1 MAWEP
6 GWPGGVS
13 RVIGAHKIR
22 ETPSART
29 VVGAAALGAAFAWL
43 VASAA
48 VTESVRW
55 PVLVVLPL
63 TLLFGLLVGVVTRGV
78 AGIPDR
84 GWRGIAGRAAVAV
97 ALGVVVGELAA
108 LVVFS
113 RSVDNRLDQRALR
126 DADATPAVAQ
136 AAASLQQSRD
146 ARAALDAGV
155 ERARERQDAALV
167 VARCEYHPTPA
178 CPQTRITG
186 IPGAGPETRTA
197 DDLLADAQ
205 RQLDDALADRDRRAP
220 GLDAAIVSE
229 QQNLSAARA
238 REVGDARR
246 GLGARWSAMNDL
258 TLADVGALT
267 LRLAIIA
274 SCALLYLLP
283 LLLALWRRHTL
294 DHHRASA
301 SAERERAELDADTA
315 IAVKQAEVRREAE
328 ILWAEHRL
336 AQARLAVE
344 AQLEIDREQQRR
356 RVQDALGEA
365 VRASSEREFEP
376 GAQDMYLPIAA
387 EAEAAALAAVRP
399 PAAVEP
405 ADARENLPVPAPPPA
420 ADEPRAEHP
429 AASIPSL
436 PDATRAAA
444 RWIRPLV
451 PPFVARVIDNTT
463 QPLRTA
469 RQVLEEVEEITFSFK
484 RTRKITVDCAQSDP
498 QEPHEPAAEPAGP
511 APRARR
517 IDSSRGRRAPA
528 HPSAEEALEERGA
541 GRPVGPAE
549 SARRLELMERD
560 GPRRLSAPEGP
571 RQLPPAE

>member
-1 MAWEP
+1 VA
-6 GWPGGVS
+6 GRVGGGQ
-13 RVIGAHKIR
+13 RVGAL
-22 ETPSART
+22 AGAG
-29 VVGAAALGAAFAWL
+29 GAAA
-43 VASAA
+43 
-48 VTESVRW
+48 
-55 PVLVVLPL
+55 
-63 TLLFGLLVGVVTRGV
+63 
-78 AGIPDR
+78 
-84 GWRGIAGRAAVAV
+84 RAALAV

-113 RSVDNRLDQRALR
+113 RSIDNRLDERALR
-126 DADATPAVAQ
+126 NADSTPAVAQ
-136 AAASLQQSRD
+136 AAASVQQSRD
-146 ARAALDAGV
+146 TRAALDADV
-155 ERARERQDAALV
+155 DRARERQDAALV

-186 IPGAGPETRTA
+186 VPGAGPETRTA

-205 RQLDDALADRDRRAP
+205 RQLDEALADRDRRAP
-220 GLDAAIVSE
+220 GLDAAIAAE

-246 GLGARWSAMNDL
+246 GLGARWAAMNDL
-258 TLADVGALT
+258 TLASVGALT

-294 DHHRASA
+294 DHRRASA
-301 SAERERAELDADTA
+301 SAERQRAELDADTA
-315 IAVKQAEVRREAE
+315 IAVKRAEVRREAE

-356 RVQDALGEA
+356 RVEDALGEPA
-365 VRASSEREFEP
+365 RASSEREFAP
-376 GAQDMYLPIAA
+376 SAQDMYLPIAA
-387 EAEAAALAAVRP
+387 EAEAAALAADQLPADAEPAGDESHEQLPVPARP
-399 PAAVEP
+399 PAAGEL
-405 ADARENLPVPAPPPA
+405 REERA
-420 ADEPRAEHP
+420 AAL
-429 AASIPSL
+429 IPSL
-436 PDATRAAA
+436 PGATRAAA

-469 RQVLEEVEEITFSFK
+469 RQVFEEVEEITFSLK
-484 RTRKITVDCAQSDP
+484 RTRKITVDSAHSDP
-498 QEPHEPAAEPAGP
+498 QAPHEPTAEPAES
-511 APRARR
+511 AARARR

-528 HPSAEEALEERGA
+528 YPPAEEALEERA
-541 GRPVGPAE
+541 GGRSVGPGE
-549 SARRLELMERD
+549 SAGRLELMRRD

-571 RQLPPAE
+571 RQLPPAK

>member
-1 MAWEP
+1 M
-6 GWPGGVS
+6 
-13 RVIGAHKIR
+13 IGAHKIR

-387 EAEAAALAAVRP
+387 EAEAAALAAVRRIGLRHRALHIAP
-399 PAAVEP
+399 TLPALCP
-405 ADARENLPVPAPPPA
+405 HFARTFHWQA
-420 ADEPRAEHP
+420 
-429 AASIPSL
+429 
-436 PDATRAAA
+436 
-444 RWIRPLV
+444 IR
-451 PPFVARVIDNTT
+451 R
-463 QPLRTA
+463 
-469 RQVLEEVEEITFSFK
+469 
-484 RTRKITVDCAQSDP
+484 
-498 QEPHEPAAEPAGP
+498 
-511 APRARR
+511 
-517 IDSSRGRRAPA
+517 
-528 HPSAEEALEERGA
+528 
-541 GRPVGPAE
+541 
-549 SARRLELMERD
+549 
-560 GPRRLSAPEGP
+560 
-571 RQLPPAE
+571 